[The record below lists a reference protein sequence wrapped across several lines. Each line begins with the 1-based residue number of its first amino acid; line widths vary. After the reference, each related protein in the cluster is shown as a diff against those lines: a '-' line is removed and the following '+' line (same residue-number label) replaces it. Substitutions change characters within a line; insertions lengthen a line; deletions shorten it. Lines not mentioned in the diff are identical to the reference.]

1 MSPILSMTGLATG
14 LVASVAASLLTSML
28 KKEVNESSSKS
39 DLKSTVEY
47 QNFKNSI
54 AKYLKN
60 TDLFDLNVINNIY
73 IGSGIHNLY
82 RKDTNISDLLK
93 IYIVDLYN
101 ESSQLK
107 ENEIDSLVL
116 IITKIISEIDK
127 TVPFDDLPLTEKTLL
142 IDINSF
148 LENDDKESVK
158 RKVDELAVSIKT
170 REEHLKKLENTNKNS
185 NKVAVIGII
194 LTIVFGF
201 MPFITAFVQKW
212 MV

>member
-1 MSPILSMTGLATG
+1 MTGLATG

-116 IITKIISEIDK
+116 KITKIISEIDK

-201 MPFITAFVQKW
+201 MPFITSFVQKW